1 MVYGVESVR
10 ANALRDFNTKGKLK
24 TTTINGHVY
33 PPKNTFG
40 LPNANSNRFVPNE
53 EQFLCGD
60 KRCNEN
66 PMLTVLHTG
75 KIRKLLYY
83 AYRGTYS

>member
-1 MVYGVESVR
+1 MLSSFIDGSMVYGVDTVR

-40 LPNANSNRFVPNE
+40 LPNANSNSFVPGE

-66 PMLTVLHTG
+66 PMLTALHTS
-75 KIRKLLYY
+75 KIQHN
-83 AYRGTYS
+83 